1 MTNNGVFEDNLS
13 TWENVIYGVY
23 IYIYIYIYINAIEIK
38 VKVVNYAEIVQKTIA
53 CLLRAQSCTSTN
65 CTN

>member
-1 MTNNGVFEDNLS
+1 MEYLRTISALGKMSYME
-13 TWENVIYGVY
+13 Y

-53 CLLRAQSCTSTN
+53 CLLRGQSCTSIN